1 MNGDIKRP
9 LEKLL
14 KGFETL
20 PFLFVGAGLSRRYL
34 NTQSW
39 DGLLQEY
46 ANLAKSNEFGYQLY
60 LEELK
65 EHETPVGKNP
75 KLATLIERDF
85 NKLWLMD
92 DRYLETRKLHKEKV
106 QAGISPFKIDIAQN
120 LIEKQEKIVDEYEEE
135 IKLFKQ
141 LGNNHIAGIITTNYD
156 TFLES
161 CFEDYS
167 VYIGQ
172 SELIFSVIQGIAEIY
187 KIHGCVTKPESIVIN
202 EEDYLAYVSKNAYLA
217 AKILTIFLEHPIIF
231 IGYSINDPN
240 IEEILNSIVT
250 CLNDEQIETLK
261 DRFIFVE
268 WNNTGREDSIKT
280 FQKSF
285 PSGKRIEM
293 THLFIKDYA
302 SLYQLLTIVKAKY
315 KAPVL
320 RKLKSEIYE
329 LVLTNEPSE
338 SLKVVNID
346 DEKLENIE
354 VVVGVGVLK
363 NFAQKGY
370 EGISVKEIYE
380 DVVFDDKNFDP
391 ALVVEKSLPTL
402 LKRHSNSI
410 PIYKYIRDYEGDLPE
425 QISKEI
431 KTDLNS
437 FLNRH
442 LIQRKQ
448 TFNLE
453 ERSVREITKKYELEK
468 ALEYICILEEE
479 EINLD
484 ELKQFLEVTFKQNPN
499 ILENK
504 KVATNFRRVVKI
516 FDWLKYAK

>member
-1 MNGDIKRP
+1 MNGDIKKQ
-9 LEKLL
+9 LEKILA
-14 KGFETL
+14 GFDTL

-46 ANLAKSNEFGYQLY
+46 ANLSKNNEFGYQLY

-65 EHETPVGKNP
+65 EQETPVGKNP

-85 NKLWLMD
+85 NKLWLTD
-92 DRYLETRKLHKEKV
+92 GRYIEARKLNKEKV
-106 QAGISPFKIDIAQN
+106 QTGVSPFKIDIAQN
-120 LIEKQEKIVDEYEEE
+120 LKEKQEIFVKEYEDE
-135 IKLFKQ
+135 IRLFKQ

-161 CFEDYS
+161 CFEEYS

-187 KIHGCVTKPESIVIN
+187 KIHGCVTKPETIVIN

-231 IGYSINDPN
+231 VGYSINDPN
-240 IEEILNSIVT
+240 IEEILGSIVS
-250 CLNDEQIETLK
+250 CLNDEQLEKLK
-261 DRFIFVE
+261 DRFIFIE
-268 WNNTGREDSIKT
+268 WNNSDREDSIKT

-285 PSGKRIEM
+285 QEGKHIEM
-293 THLFIKDYA
+293 THVYIKDYM
-302 SLYQLLTIVKAKY
+302 SLYELLTIVKAKY
-315 KAPVL
+315 SAPVL

-329 LVLTNEPSE
+329 LVLTSEPSE

-346 DEKLENIE
+346 DERMENIE

-380 DVVFDDKNFDP
+380 DIVFDDKNFDS

-410 PIYKYIRDYEGDLPE
+410 PIYKYIQNYDGELPR

-431 KTDLNS
+431 KTDFNS

-442 LIQRKQ
+442 LIQKKR
-448 TFNLE
+448 TLNLQ
-453 ERSVREITKKYELEK
+453 ERTVREISEKYELEK
-468 ALEYICILEEE
+468 ALEYICLLEKDD
-479 EINLD
+479 INLED
-484 ELKQFLEVTFKQNPN
+484 LKQFLEITFKQNPD

-504 KVATNFRRVVKI
+504 KAATNFRRVVKM
-516 FDWLKYAK
+516 FDWLKYKK

>member
-1 MNGDIKRP
+1 MNVDIKQQ
-9 LEKLL
+9 LEKLF
-14 KGFETL
+14 KGFDTL

-46 ANLAKSNEFGYQLY
+46 ANLAKNNEFGYQLY

-75 KLATLIERDF
+75 KLATLIESDF

-92 DRYLETRKLHKEKV
+92 DSYIETRRLHKEKI

-120 LIEKQEKIVDEYEEE
+120 LVEKQERIVEEYEYE
-135 IKLFKQ
+135 IELFKQ

-202 EEDYLAYVSKNAYLA
+202 EEDYLAYISKNAYLA
-217 AKILTIFLEHPIIF
+217 AKILTIFLEHPIVF

-240 IEEILNSIVT
+240 IEEILDSIVT
-250 CLNDEQIETLK
+250 CLNDEQLEKLK
-261 DRFIFVE
+261 DRFIFIE
-268 WNNTGREDSIKT
+268 WNNSDREDSIKT

-285 PSGKRIEM
+285 PYGKHIEM
-293 THLFIKDYA
+293 THVSIKDYA
-302 SLYQLLTIVKAKY
+302 SLYELLTNVKTKY
-315 KAPVL
+315 SAPVL

-346 DEKLENIE
+346 DEKMENIE

-380 DVVFDDKNFDP
+380 DVVLDDKNFDP

-410 PIYKYIRDYEGDLPE
+410 PIYKYIKDYEGELPR

-431 KTDLNS
+431 KTDFNS
-437 FLNRH
+437 FLNRY
-442 LIQRKQ
+442 LIQKKK
-448 TFNLE
+448 TFNFE
-453 ERSVREITKKYELEK
+453 ERSVKEITKKYELEK
-468 ALEYICILEEE
+468 TLEYICLLEKE
-479 EINLD
+479 EIDLG
-484 ELKQFLEVTFKQNPN
+484 ELKQFLEVTFRENTN

-516 FDWLKYAK
+516 YDWLKYAK